1 MTRFMIPGAIRL
13 ALAVAGLSA
22 ASTVSASAQS
32 VRRDTILS
40 TWTDPAIATLVL
52 VDSLAGPNARAVV
65 IRRPGGLP
73 NNIILV
79 TRATSAADLAKAVTA
94 LAFSRRNK
102 GDSVERE
109 MRTTIVASTPPAASG
124 NHRSSAPPTAA
135 KPTRD
140 ERRAEAD
147 LRRLPLAPAFTIA
160 GIARGPAIMIRMSD
174 RVVGRKP
181 VERQ

>member
-1 MTRFMIPGAIRL
+1 MTRSTITGALRL
-13 ALAVAGLSA
+13 ALAVGCLAAVSTAG
-22 ASTVSASAQS
+22 ASAQS
-32 VRRDTILS
+32 VRRDTILY

-65 IRRPGGLP
+65 IRRPGDLP

-79 TRATSAADLAKAVTA
+79 TRSTSAADLSKAVTA

-102 GDSVERE
+102 GDRVDRE
-109 MRTTIVASTPPAASG
+109 MRTTIVASTPLAASG
-124 NHRSSAPPTAA
+124 KRGKGAPPTAA

-140 ERRAEAD
+140 DRRAEAD

-160 GIARGPAIMIRMSD
+160 GIARGPAIGIRMSD
-174 RVVGRKP
+174 RAVGKKP
-181 VERQ
+181 VER